1 MRNFEL
7 EHLNNIDSWYDIR
20 LLQIKVELSDPP
32 LPVNHK
38 RLSRSQSSGV
48 LVSRYRFRFSFTAVG
63 FKLLNVEGQQLRYC
77 GYGAK
82 HDDIFIKGDPNE
94 LKVLGSFDLISTH
107 DVIQLI
113 LKVHRVLHQSRQ
125 GRGCFKVFKILLIH
139 NDLSDIACDVG
150 M

>member
-1 MRNFEL
+1 M
-7 EHLNNIDSWYDIR
+7 
-20 LLQIKVELSDPP
+20 
-32 LPVNHK
+32 
-38 RLSRSQSSGV
+38 
-48 LVSRYRFRFSFTAVG
+48 SRYRFRFSFTAVG